1 MGRSSLIM
9 VIGFT
14 TALLMLGSNISKV
27 SNTVMDNY
35 TYYYNSAMAHSIA
48 GSGMNLASRSL
59 YENAA
64 WRGGFANKRIGEGT
78 FSAVIADLGSNRI
91 RMTSTAKYMNVTHV
105 VSCVLQPSSFS
116 RFGYYSAIEGE
127 IWWITG
133 DTVWGPMHTQDNLRV
148 AGSPVFMQRVTSLQ
162 SIIYKTSAS
171 VDKPKFKGGYDSGVN
186 VSLPSNLTPL
196 LTAAAGGKTFTGPDS
211 VYLIF
216 QSDGTVQWKQ
226 GASAAWATTALSSFA
241 PNGVIYANGTNVHVS
256 GTLNGKVTLGAGGLT
271 GKGKQGNIYID
282 GGLTY
287 AHNPLAGSSGDMLGL
302 VAENSVL
309 VANNTA
315 NNHKDI
321 KIQASI
327 FCRSGGFQA
336 EDYDSR
342 GVEGTIRLLGGIQQ
356 NSRGAVGTFSG
367 SPPTIQNGYLK
378 NYLYDLRLMNDAP
391 PFFPT
396 TGQYEIVSW
405 LE

>member
-1 MGRSSLIM
+1 M
-9 VIGFT
+9 VLGFT

-35 TYYYNSAMAHSIA
+35 THYYNTSMAHAVA
-48 GSGMNLASRSL
+48 GSGINLASRSL

-64 WRGGFANKRIGEGT
+64 WRGGFSNKAIGGGV
-78 FSAVIADLGSNRI
+78 FSAVVEDLGSNRI
-91 RMTSTAKYMNVTHV
+91 RITSTATYAQTTHL

-116 RFGYYSAIEGE
+116 RFGYYSTTEGN

-148 AGSPVFMQRVTSLQ
+148 AGTPVFMQRVTSLQ
-162 SIIYKTSAS
+162 SILYNTSS
-171 VDKPKFKGGYDSGVN
+171 RVDKPQFKGGYESGVN
-186 VSLPSNLTPL
+186 ISLPSNLTPL
-196 LTAAAGGKTFTGPDS
+196 LTAASGGKSFTGPDS

-216 QSDGTVQWKQ
+216 QSDGSVQWKQ
-226 GASAAWATTALSSFA
+226 GASSAWTTTPLAAFA

-256 GTLNGKVTLGAGGLT
+256 GILNGRVTLGAGGQT

-287 AHNPLAGSSGDMLGL
+287 AHNPLAGSSSDVLGL

-309 VANNTA
+309 VANNSA
-315 NNHKDI
+315 NNRKDI
-321 KIQASI
+321 NIQASI
-327 FCRSGGFQA
+327 FCRSGGFMA
-336 EDYDSR
+336 ENYDSR

-356 NSRGAVGTFSG
+356 NIRGAVGTFTG
-367 SPPTIQNGYLK
+367 TPPTIVNGYRK
-378 NYLYDLRLMNDAP
+378 NYLYDTRMMNDAP
-391 PFFPT
+391 PYFPT